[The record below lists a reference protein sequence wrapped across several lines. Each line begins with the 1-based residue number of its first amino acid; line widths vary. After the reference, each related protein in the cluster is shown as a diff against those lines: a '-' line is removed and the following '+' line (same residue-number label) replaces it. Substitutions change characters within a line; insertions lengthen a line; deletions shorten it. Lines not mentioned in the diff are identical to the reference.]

1 MTVSC
6 MYVCMYV
13 CICSCMRVCIM
24 TRYATDNPKYK
35 DNFKDEDS
43 LKDKD
48 NLTKTNG
55 HTYKTHGKLFSI
67 VKQRQPQ
74 RQLLKTTSKTNG
86 HTFFFYCKS
95 HNRLP
100 PDKCGTV
107 LRQCAYTSCKE
118 SELRCLKAN
127 AYRTAQDSVAFRIYR
142 HETAFAL
149 RQCKHTRTIY
159 TSDSPKPL
167 QTGEL

>member
-35 DNFKDEDS
+35 DNFKDKDS

-55 HTYKTHGKLFSI
+55 HTYKTHGKPFFYC
-67 VKQRQPQ
+67 VCKT
-74 RQLLKTTSKTNG
+74 KTTSKTTSKDNL
-86 HTFFFYCKS
+86 K
-95 HNRLP
+95 
-100 PDKCGTV
+100 DKWAHLLFSIVQVTIGC
-107 LRQCAYTSCKE
+107 LQINAAQCC
-118 SELRCLKAN
+118 AN
-127 AYRTAQDSVAFRIYR
+127 APIAQSPSKQGSC
-142 HETAFAL
+142 E
-149 RQCKHTRTIY
+149 HTKRLNAHKAT
-159 TSDSPKPL
+159 PKM
-167 QTGEL
+167 